1 MSSELKNIIESLM
14 MVSEVPLSVSKI
26 QGVFENDAAPS
37 ADDVKAAIKG
47 AEKKMANVIFEQ
59 QHPAAAEHSKGS
71 KSDGLIKKTEA
82 TGDEVVDLL
91 QSKGRGKNGI
101 DDHLLHPKSS
111 KSKSKKSKKSRRG
124 FS

>member
-1 MSSELKNIIESLM
+1 
-14 MVSEVPLSVSKI
+14 
-26 QGVFENDAAPS
+26 
-37 ADDVKAAIKG
+37 
-47 AEKKMANVIFEQ
+47 MATVIFEQ
-59 QHPAAAEHSKGS
+59 QHPAEAEHSKGS
-71 KSDGLIKKTEA
+71 KGDGLIKKTEP

-101 DDHLLHPKSS
+101 DEHLLHPRRS